1 MLPLYDNIRR
11 RRIELGMSQQDLAE
25 KMGYTSRTTIAK
37 IEAGKIDIPNSKV
50 IEFGKALGIH
60 PGQLMGWTDKN
71 NINAW
76 RYMTIENDKLAIKT
90 PGLAN
95 HPFENNDYILDID
108 PSPNSFILSYDEKKI
123 IEAYRAKPEMHSSI
137 HKLLDIADETAL
149 AEDMAQTVTETAR
162 HPIGKK

>member
-11 RRIELGMSQQDLAE
+11 RRIELGMSQQELAD
-25 KMGYTSRTTIAK
+25 KLGYTSRTSIAK

-50 IEFGKALGIH
+50 VEFGKALGIH
-60 PGQLMGWTDKN
+60 PGRLMGWSDEKT
-71 NINAW
+71 ISAW
-76 RYMTIENDKLAIKT
+76 RYTTIDNEEIATKT
-90 PGLAN
+90 PGLTN
-95 HPFENNDYILDID
+95 YPSENQDFIVDFD
-108 PSPNSFILSYDEKKI
+108 PSPNSFILSANEKKL

-149 AEDMAQTVTETAR
+149 AEDMAQTVTETAH